1 MFLIAFRPMR
11 RVWILLLVMMLPLQM
26 AWAAAH
32 GYAHD
37 ADVAAHARVESQI
50 KVDVAASA
58 DATVDQQSESNGH
71 GCCDMAH
78 SCHGSATL
86 MPTSVIQL
94 GTQARSLLNASDGAF
109 MLQTLVTRHDR
120 PNWVPA

>member
-1 MFLIAFRPMR
+1 MR
-11 RVWILLLVMMLPLQM
+11 RVWILLLVLMLPLQM

-37 ADVAAHARVESQI
+37 ADATAHVRVESQV
-50 KVDVAASA
+50 KADTASA
-58 DATVDQQSESNGH
+58 SLDAAGEHQSDAKGH

-78 SCHGSATL
+78 TCHGSATM
-86 MPTSVIQL
+86 MPTLGMQL
-94 GTQARSLLNASDGAF
+94 ETATRSPLNASEKAF
-109 MLQTLVTRHDR
+109 LLQMLVTRLDR

>member
-37 ADVAAHARVESQI
+37 ADTAAHVRVESQI
-50 KVDVAASA
+50 KVDAAASA
-58 DATVDQQSESNGH
+58 DVTVDQQSEANGH

-109 MLQTLVTRHDR
+109 TLQMLVTRHDR

>member
-1 MFLIAFRPMR
+1 MR
-11 RVWILLLVMMLPLQM
+11 RIWILLLVLMLPLQM

-37 ADVAAHARVESQI
+37 ADATAHVRVESQL
-50 KVDVAASA
+50 KVDVAASSDVA
-58 DATVDQQSESNGH
+58 VDQQVEANGH

-78 SCHGSATL
+78 TCHGSATM
-86 MPTSVIQL
+86 MPASVIEL
-94 GTQARSLLNASDGAF
+94 GTDARSLLNASDGAF
-109 MLQTLVTRHDR
+109 MLQVLAVRHDR

>member
-1 MFLIAFRPMR
+1 MR
-11 RVWILLLVMMLPLQM
+11 RVWILLLVLMLPLQM

-37 ADVAAHARVESQI
+37 ADATSHVRVESQI
-50 KVDVAASA
+50 KA
-58 DATVDQQSESNGH
+58 DAVSEASGTAVEHQSETKGH

-78 SCHGSATL
+78 TCHGSAT
-86 MPTSVIQL
+86 MVPTAATQL
-94 GTQARSLLNASDGAF
+94 DTDARNLLNASDGVF
-109 MLQTLVTRHDR
+109 MLQMLVARHDR

>member
-1 MFLIAFRPMR
+1 MR
-11 RVWILLLVMMLPLQM
+11 RVWILLLVMMLPLQT
-26 AWAAAH
+26 AWAAVH

-37 ADVAAHARVESQI
+37 ADVAAHARVESQM
-50 KVDVAASA
+50 KVDVAGAA
-58 DATVDQQSESNGH
+58 DTVVDHQTEADGH

-86 MPTSVIQL
+86 MPTLVIQL
-94 GTQARSLLNASDGAF
+94 GAEARSLLNASDGAF
-109 MLQTLVTRHDR
+109 TLQMLVTRHDR